1 MKALVIFGSVIGFVV
16 AAGFGMANGSSWP
29 NILWHASAAALATAF
44 LTRWWGLVWFTG
56 LRDAV
61 EQRRRA
67 NHLNSTETKPTA
79 KL

>member
-1 MKALVIFGSVIGFVV
+1 MIFGSVIGFVV

-61 EQRRRA
+61 EQRRHA
-67 NHLNSTETKPTA
+67 NRSSTTETKSAA
-79 KL
+79 KV

>member
-1 MKALVIFGSVIGFVV
+1 MIFGSLIGFVV
-16 AAGFGMANGSSWP
+16 AAGCGIANGSSWP

-61 EQRRRA
+61 EQRRQA
-67 NHLNSTETKPTA
+67 NRISPTDTKPAA
-79 KL
+79 KV